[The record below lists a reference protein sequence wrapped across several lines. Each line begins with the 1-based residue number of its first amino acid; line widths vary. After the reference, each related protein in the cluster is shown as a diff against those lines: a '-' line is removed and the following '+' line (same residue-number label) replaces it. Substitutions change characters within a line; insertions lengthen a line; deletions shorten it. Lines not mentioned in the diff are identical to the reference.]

1 MSSVNIENY
10 IKNLDDYIIV
20 NQISNHPKFTDVIR
34 FVCITQQRLDTQSK
48 RFELNYIVRCFQYGK
63 EVTSEF
69 IQKRN
74 SIIASESTKVAL
86 RDEYFEPVPNPQ
98 YVPSENPDDDD
109 FYEKYL
115 WQSGWDM
122 IKNLI
127 GNSVVISEL
136 VGKYIIINDGDGY
149 FD

>member
-1 MSSVNIENY
+1 MSSVNIEDY
-10 IKNLDDYIIV
+10 IQNLDDYIIV
-20 NQISNHPKFTDVIR
+20 TQISNHPKFTDVIR
-34 FVCITQQRLDTQSK
+34 FVCITRQSLDTQSK
-48 RFELNYIVRCFQYGK
+48 RFELNYIVRCFQDEK

-69 IQKRN
+69 TQKRN
-74 SIIASESTKVAL
+74 SIIASENTKVAL

-115 WQSGWDM
+115 WQSGWNM
-122 IKNLI
+122 IKDLI
-127 GNSVVISEL
+127 GNPVVISEL
-136 VGKYIIINDGDGY
+136 VGKYIMINDGDGH

>member
-1 MSSVNIENY
+1 MSNVNVQDY

-34 FVCITQQRLDTQSK
+34 FVCITRQTLDTQSK
-48 RFELNYIVRCFQYGK
+48 RFELNYIVRCFQDEK

-74 SIIASESTKVAL
+74 SIIASENTKVAL
-86 RDEYFEPVPNPQ
+86 RDEYFEPIPNPQ
-98 YVPSENPDDDD
+98 YIPSDNPDDDY
-109 FYEKYL
+109 FYDKYL

-122 IKNLI
+122 IKNSI

-136 VGKYIIINDGDGY
+136 VGKYIIINDGDGH